1 MTELFRA
8 IFVFIC
14 LYDLKVLSDKVMS
27 GQSADQVSLF
37 LKAVNHYLKH
47 ILLPVTLL
55 ESAEE
60 KEWSYGFFSQ
70 KNVPGVVVDGVSS
83 YNNLL

>member
-1 MTELFRA
+1 
-8 IFVFIC
+8 
-14 LYDLKVLSDKVMS
+14 MS

-83 YNNLL
+83 CNNLL